1 MVGFKILTLKKSLF
15 AIFFIAVQAINT
27 PARACFDDK
36 NLDNLVQSKQSSL
49 LYVWSPRMVLS
60 ATQAHLAADS
70 ARASGLQ
77 FVPLVDGR
85 ISASEWQAALR
96 TLAAT
101 QPMDAEALAN
111 TQALCSP
118 KLVEKDA
125 YAHFPTAFVVNNGQ
139 IHPNRL
145 IGAMQAHFW
154 EQGLQER
161 LKGRSLPTATVA
173 STANATATE
182 LGALVQNVA
191 ATAADMAT
199 VPAASPAANAS
210 QCIPQN
216 QFIALDP
223 ELAGLNDDNQVA
235 LGAYERISP
244 DGRYILRS
252 YSGKKLSAVSLVE
265 LPGPPGLTAI
275 KGQVSRQKIMS
286 TPFSNEAFPVQGSW
300 RYLVD
305 TNGNHY
311 TFNSILGNKYADKS
325 DNKKDIKP
333 LFSGG
338 MVGFYAAAAEVGGSY
353 PERDDKPVIIRSLSW
368 PNANASSSADTNRQG
383 EGMLTARSITA
394 DPQKQRITADSS
406 RVNLCLNRLAQDGAM
421 YALPM
426 ISVDG
431 QEFAALPQNP
441 VSGVPTMR
449 IFSFGADGKQC
460 EPSGQFTLQSGKVI
474 FGYSS
479 SNGNVKKHA
488 DVAYEYRG
496 QVWWV
501 QRDETTKPLLPLN
514 LAPWE
519 DPKFDGSQTNPAYK
533 DVTANAFPGFTR
545 DGRVI
550 YAANWR
556 RCIGA
561 NEGGKGGKCT
571 QEGGYVVSDPYQSNA
586 YRNYLRQASKVSS
599 APKTCITVQDVANER
614 AAFSAFHGT
623 D

>member
-1 MVGFKILTLKKSLF
+1 MVICKNSFF
-15 AIFFIAVQAINT
+15 AIIFIAIQAINM
-27 PARACFDDK
+27 PAKACFDDEK
-36 NLDNLVQSKQSSL
+36 LDIQTRPQEGSL

-60 ATQAHLAADS
+60 AAQAHLAAD
-70 ARASGLQ
+70 AAKAAGLK

-85 ISASEWQAALR
+85 LPAVEWQSALR
-96 TLAAT
+96 TLSAT
-101 QPMDAEALAN
+101 QPKDAEALA
-111 TQALCSP
+111 TTEPLCSP

-125 YAHFPTAFVVNNGQ
+125 YAHFPTAFVVKSGDM
-139 IHPNRL
+139 HPNRL
-145 IGAMQAHFW
+145 IGAMPIQFW
-154 EQGLQER
+154 TQGIQER
-161 LKGRSLPTATVA
+161 L
-173 STANATATE
+173 N
-182 LGALVQNVA
+182 QN
-191 ATAADMAT
+191 
-199 VPAASPAANAS
+199 SQ

-244 DGRYILRS
+244 DGRYVLRS
-252 YSGKKLSAVSLVE
+252 FSGKKLSAVSLVE
-265 LPGPPGLTAI
+265 IPGPPGLSNFN
-275 KGQVSRQKIMS
+275 GQVSRQKIYS

-305 TNGNHY
+305 TNGDHY
-311 TFNSILGNKYADKS
+311 TFNSILGSKNAGYSLNNSK
-325 DNKKDIKP
+325 NRP

-338 MVGFYAAAAEVGGSY
+338 MTGFYAAASEVGGGY
-353 PERDDKPVIIRSLSW
+353 PLRDTQRDAQPVVIRSLSW
-368 PNANASSSADTNRQG
+368 PNANASGSATENRQG
-383 EGMLTARSITA
+383 EGMLTARTIMVDA
-394 DPQKQRITADSS
+394 QKQRVVADSS
-406 RVNLCLNRLAQDGAM
+406 RVNLCLTRLAQDGAM

-441 VSGVPTMR
+441 VAGVPTMR
-449 IFSFGADGKQC
+449 IFGFGVDGKQC

-474 FGYSS
+474 FGFSS
-479 SNGNVKKHA
+479 KAKKHA

-501 QRDETTKPLLPLN
+501 RRDDSLQSLIPLN

-519 DPKFDGSQTNPAYK
+519 DPALKPTKTSPAYK
-533 DVTANAFPGFTR
+533 DVTASAFPGFTR

-556 RCIGA
+556 RCESA
-561 NEGGKGGKCT
+561 DDSRCT
-571 QEGGYVVSDPYQSNA
+571 QEGGYVVADPYQSNA
-586 YRNYLRQASKVSS
+586 LRNELLKSNAK
-599 APKTCITVQDVANER
+599 APKSCITIQDVASER
-614 AAFSAFHGT
+614 TAFASFHNIL